1 MSDIAKI
8 EGIGPANAEKLQ
20 AAGIDSVSA
29 LLTTG
34 STPQGRE
41 EIANQTGISSKL
53 ILEWVNR
60 ADLFRISGI
69 GEEYADLLVAA
80 GVDTVAELAQRA
92 AENLSRTLEVT
103 NEEKS
108 LVRRLPTA
116 AQVAAWVA
124 QAKELPR
131 LVTY

>member
-1 MSDIAKI
+1 MSDIAEI

-34 STPQGRE
+34 GTPQGRE
-41 EIANQTGISSKL
+41 EIANQTGLSSKL

-80 GVDTVAELAQRA
+80 GVDTVAELAQRTP
-92 AENLSRTLEVT
+92 ENLSQKLEST
-103 NEEKS
+103 NEEKK

-116 AQVAAWVA
+116 AQVAAWVD